1 MMESNERKLFE
12 AWRAHR
18 ESQKVY
24 NRKRQIE
31 TALYVS
37 RAKAGGIK
45 VTREE
50 IDEAYKRQYG
60 K

>member
-1 MMESNERKLFE
+1 MESNERKLFE
-12 AWRAHR
+12 TWKSHR
-18 ESQKVY
+18 EAQKTY

-37 RAKAGGIK
+37 RAKDKGIK
-45 VTREE
+45 MTREE

>member
-1 MMESNERKLFE
+1 MMEPNERKLFE
-12 AWRAHR
+12 VWRAHR

-24 NRKRQIE
+24 NRKRNIE
-31 TALYVS
+31 TALYVA
-37 RAKAGGIK
+37 RAKDKGIK

>member
-1 MMESNERKLFE
+1 MESNERKLFE
-12 AWRAHR
+12 TWKSHR
-18 ESQKVY
+18 EAQKTY
-24 NRKRQIE
+24 NRKRAIE
-31 TALYVS
+31 TTLYVA
-37 RAKAGGIK
+37 RAKDKGIK